1 VTVSL
6 SAEQIQTIR
15 ERVDIVRVIG
25 AYVAL
30 NKKGQRFLGLCPF
43 HGEKTPSFSVSPTK
57 GLYYCFG
64 CHAGGDVFSFLMRHQ
79 GIDFA
84 TAVRQVAKEA
94 GVELE
99 PESAAEQQRRQ
110 ALEELGRVNDYAQAF
125 FEHALWREGGRAAR
139 AYLHERGVPEA
150 FARERRL
157 GYGGTPGEL
166 GAYLEA
172 KRVPSALAGKAGLL
186 SDDGRR
192 SLFDGRLVFPIVD
205 AGGRIAGFGGRRLGE
220 GPGPKYINTRE
231 SPLFAKRR
239 LLYGWEVAQEALRRT
254 GRAIIVEGYMDV
266 LACER
271 AGLREAVAALGTAF
285 TEEHAHACG
294 RLAKEAILL
303 FDGDAAG
310 QAASRHAAEIL
321 LPTKLKTSVALLP
334 PGQDPDSLLKQEG
347 AAALLAAVAAAKP
360 ALEHFIGQAFS
371 GRGLSIEDRA
381 AAARDLGPL
390 LTALP
395 SGLER
400 DLYTARLAEAV
411 GVSVEQLL
419 PHLKA
424 AAKPRRRAEDPPL
437 PATPTAPGTAAQPA
451 KAPPPAAL
459 DRFEHNLLRDLLLYP
474 QLRPRF
480 GELAEFASDL
490 LRALFE
496 ELAGLDKSVADALR
510 NHLTDE
516 RMLASLVIVQ
526 PSHDED
532 PAALEARAE
541 RTFADALMR
550 LKSRRTR
557 AIKREAQ
564 RELEGA
570 EARGEDTEELAKR
583 IQNLTRRE
591 RELKRPGSAA

>member
-1 VTVSL
+1 LL

-30 NKKGQRFLGLCPF
+30 KKKGQRFLGLCPF
-43 HGEKTPSFSVSPTK
+43 HGEKTPSFSVSSEK

-79 GIDFA
+79 GIDFN
-84 TAVRQVAKEA
+84 TAVRMLAKEA

-99 PESAAEQQRRQ
+99 PESAAERERRK
-110 ALEELGRVNDYAQAF
+110 AHEELARVNEYAQAF
-125 FEHALWREGGRAAR
+125 FEHALWRDGGKPAR
-139 AYLHERGVPEA
+139 TYLAERGVPEA
-150 FARERRL
+150 FARERHL
-157 GYGGTPGEL
+157 GFGGATGEL
-166 GAYLEA
+166 LAYLEA
-172 KRVPSALAGKAGLL
+172 KRVPLALAGKAGLL
-186 SDDGRR
+186 SEDGRR
-192 SLFDGRLVFPIVD
+192 SLFDARLTFAIVD
-205 AGGRIAGFGGRRLGE
+205 GNGKVAGFGGRRLGE

-239 LLYGWEVAQEALRRT
+239 LLYGWEVAQEALRQS
-254 GRAIIVEGYMDV
+254 GRVIVVEGYMDV

-285 TEEHAHACG
+285 TEEHAHTCA

-310 QAASRHAAEIL
+310 QAASRHAAEVIL
-321 LPTKLKTSVALLP
+321 PSKLKTSVAPLP
-334 PGQDPDSLLKQEG
+334 PSEDPDSLLLHEG
-347 AAALLAAVAAAKP
+347 APALLAAVAAAKP
-360 ALEHFIGQAFS
+360 AIEHFIAVAFS
-371 GRGLSIEDRA
+371 HGGLSIEDRA

-411 GVSVEQLL
+411 GVTVEQLL
-419 PHLKA
+419 PHLRPA
-424 AAKPRRRAEDPPL
+424 SKPRRRAEE
-437 PATPTAPGTAAQPA
+437 PAPESPAAAAAQAAPE
-451 KAPPPAAL
+451 PPPPTL
-459 DRFEHNLLRDLLLYP
+459 DRLEQSLLRDLLLYP

-496 ELAGLDKSVADALR
+496 ELAGVDKPITEALAR
-510 NHLTDE
+510 HLKDE
-516 RMLASLVIVQ
+516 RLVASLSQVRPLV
-526 PSHDED
+526 D
-532 PAALEARAE
+532 PDDAALAERAE
-541 RTFADALMR
+541 RTFSDALKR

-557 AIKREAQ
+557 AIKREAL

-570 EARGEDTEELAKR
+570 EARGEDTEELAKK

-591 RELKRPGSAA
+591 RELKRPGSAV